1 MALGTGLRERARGM
15 LVAFE
20 VPNYRLLFTGRV
32 TSNMGRF
39 MRSFARGW
47 LVYEMTG
54 SPLRMG
60 IAFSAISWPM
70 LFMPLVAGVVA
81 DRVDRKRL
89 LLWTEGLLVFLW
101 AAVALLIMLGQFQWW
116 YFIITAFTSG
126 MIQAFGR
133 TGHQAMIGSVVDK
146 ERLGNAV
153 ALDSVSQ
160 TWPQIAGP
168 AVGAVLIGVIGTGG
182 VFWVTAALQLFTF
195 ITLVRIRWEP
205 QEQQAPKESV
215 SKDVLEALRY
225 IRGETVIV
233 ALVMLGLCSSL
244 FAGSYHFLLPIFA
257 EDILGEGAQGLGAL
271 MMGSALGG
279 AMGSMVALAISNTRR
294 RRGLLLI
301 AMVALKTVV
310 LITFA
315 QSTLFPLSLV
325 AMFGLGASQII
336 FMTIVTITMQQFA
349 PDHLRGRIMSLRVV
363 SHGLSPVG
371 VLIMGTVAEVQGAAD
386 TLLFAG
392 VLYGVTALLV
402 FLVAPALRRFQ

>member
-1 MALGTGLRERARGM
+1 M
-15 LVAFE
+15 LVALQ
-20 VPNYRLLFTGRV
+20 VPNYRLLFAGRV

-47 LVYEMTG
+47 LVYQLTG

-101 AAVALLIMLGQFQWW
+101 AFVALLISLGLFQWW
-116 YFIITAFTSG
+116 YFIISAFTSG

-133 TGHQAMIGSVVDK
+133 TGHEAMIGSVVNK

-160 TWPQIAGP
+160 TWPQIGGP
-168 AVGAVLIGVIGTGG
+168 ALGAVLIGVIGTGG
-182 VFWVTAALQLFTF
+182 VFWTTAVLQLFTF

-205 QEQQAPKESV
+205 QQEQHARTESV
-215 SKDVLEALRY
+215 SRSVLEGLQY

-233 ALVMLGLCSSL
+233 SLVMLGLLSSL
-244 FAGSYHFLLPIFA
+244 FAGSYIFLLPIFA
-257 EDILGEGAQGLGAL
+257 EDILDAGAQGLGAL
-271 MMGSALGG
+271 LIAAAVGG
-279 AMGSMVALAISNTRR
+279 ATGSLVALAMSNAQRS
-294 RRGLLLI
+294 RGLLLM
-301 AMVALKTVV
+301 AMVAVTAVA

-315 QSTLFPLSLV
+315 RSELFIISLA
-325 AMFGLGASQII
+325 AMFGLGVSRII
-336 FMTIVTITMQQFA
+336 FQTTVTITMQQFA

-363 SHGLSPVG
+363 SQGLMPVG
-371 VLIMGTVAEVQGAAD
+371 VLILGTVAEVRGAAD
-386 TLLFAG
+386 TLLMAG
-392 VLYGVTALLV
+392 VLYGVFALPV
-402 FLVAPALRRFQ
+402 FLVVPSLRRFQ

>member
-1 MALGTGLRERARGM
+1 MALGTGLRERAGGM
-15 LVAFE
+15 LVALE
-20 VPNYRLLFTGRV
+20 VPNYRLLFAGRV

-47 LVYEMTG
+47 MVYQLTG

-81 DRVDRKRL
+81 DRVDRRRL

-101 AAVALLIMLGQFQWW
+101 ALVALLISLGLFQWW

-133 TGHQAMIGSVVDK
+133 TGHEAMIGSVVNK

-160 TWPQIAGP
+160 TWPQIGGP

-182 VFWVTAALQLFTF
+182 VFWATAVLQLFTF

-205 QEQQAPKESV
+205 HERQAAKESV
-215 SKDVLEALRY
+215 SESVLEALQY
-225 IRGETVIV
+225 IRGDTVIV
-233 ALVMLGLCSSL
+233 ALVMLGLLSSL

-257 EDILGEGAQGLGAL
+257 DDILGAGAQGLGAL
-271 MMGSALGG
+271 LIAAAVGG
-279 AMGSMVALAISNTRR
+279 ATGSIVALAISNARR
-294 RRGLLLI
+294 SRGLLLM
-301 AMVALKTVV
+301 AMVAVTAVV
-310 LITFA
+310 LITF
-315 QSTLFPLSLV
+315 SLSELFLISLA
-325 AMFGLGASQII
+325 AMFGLGASRII
-336 FMTIVTITMQQFA
+336 FMTTVTITMQQFA

-363 SHGLSPVG
+363 SQGLMPVG
-371 VLIMGTVAEVQGAAD
+371 VLILGTVAEVRGAPD
-386 TLLFAG
+386 TLLLAG
-392 VLYGVTALLV
+392 VLYGVFALLV
-402 FLVAPALRRFQ
+402 FLVVPSLRRFQ